1 LDIAARGA
9 TIDGMSRPTAQSFRE
24 VDASQAPRRHFASD
38 NNAGIH
44 PDVLAAI
51 VRANAGHTPAY
62 GDDAFT
68 RSAIRRVREHF
79 GAGADV
85 HFVFGGTGA
94 NVLALRALTRPHQA
108 VICSDKAHI
117 QVDECGAPEHF
128 TGCKLLPASTH
139 DGKLRPEDVAR
150 ELHGVGDEHHV
161 QPRVLAISQTTERG
175 TVYTPREVRELADYA
190 HAHGLVLHVD
200 GARLANAA
208 AALKTTLA
216 AITTDAGVD
225 ALSLGG
231 TKNGAMGAEAVV
243 FLNGTQ
249 CPDFKFIRKQGMQL
263 ASKMRFIA
271 VQIEALLTDDLW
283 RRNAEHANAM
293 AQRLARGLRSI
304 PKIELSSPVEANAI
318 FARVPREKLATLRE
332 RFFFYV
338 WDDDTSEVRW
348 MTAFDTTEED
358 VDAFLAALR
367 ELLR

>member
-1 LDIAARGA
+1 
-9 TIDGMSRPTAQSFRE
+9 
-24 VDASQAPRRHFASD
+24 
-38 NNAGIH
+38 
-44 PDVLAAI
+44 
-51 VRANAGHTPAY
+51 
-62 GDDAFT
+62 
-68 RSAIRRVREHF
+68 
-79 GAGADV
+79 
-85 HFVFGGTGA
+85 
-94 NVLALRALTRPHQA
+94 
-108 VICSDKAHI
+108 
-117 QVDECGAPEHF
+117 
-128 TGCKLLPASTH
+128 
-139 DGKLRPEDVAR
+139 
-150 ELHGVGDEHHV
+150 
-161 QPRVLAISQTTERG
+161 VLAISQTTERG